1 MSDTKTCPEP
11 IEEDFRAALR
21 EVRGYLDITEDD
33 LLKVY
38 RIALRHARERM
49 TFPVSDVMTKHV
61 VTAARDMDVHEA
73 ARLLS
78 ERRISGMPVVDDNQR
93 VVGVISEAD
102 ILFLAGISTEHRLRD
117 ILKRLRGEPHHQ
129 RRAGEKVE
137 DVMST
142 PPITALPTDEVRRVA
157 AVLDERRIKR
167 LPVVDENG
175 RLVGI
180 ISRGDIVRALAKRQG
195 E

>member
-1 MSDTKTCPEP
+1 MSDTKACPEP
-11 IEEDFRAALR
+11 IEEDFRAALQ
-21 EVRGYLDITEDD
+21 EVRSYLDITEDD

-38 RIALRHARERM
+38 RIALRHAQQRLH
-49 TFPVSDVMTKHV
+49 FPVSDVMTKSV
-61 VTAARDMDVHEA
+61 VTASRDMDVHEA

-78 ERRISGMPVVDDNQR
+78 EHRISGMPVVDAGRR

-102 ILFLAGISTEHRLRD
+102 ILFLAGIGAEHRFRD
-117 ILKRLRGEPHHQ
+117 ILKRLLGEPHHE
-129 RRAGEKVE
+129 RRTGEKVE
-137 DVMST
+137 DVMSL
-142 PPITALPTDEVRRVA
+142 PPVTALPSDEVRRVA

-167 LPVVDENG
+167 LPVVDG
-175 RLVGI
+175 DGKLVGI